1 MIGIYLFAAVLGGG
15 LLAFSVV
22 GGDSGLDDADGHGSL
37 ADLSAAGQMLLGIFR
52 LRNLTFLLGTFGIT
66 GAALT
71 WQGASWSWA
80 LAMAIVMGVG
90 AMMINH
96 MLFTW
101 LKRADSAGNLV
112 DDTDLV
118 GMSGRVVMTVA
129 PGQRGRI
136 VCTVAGREQYL
147 VARLASGQTDAAT
160 AGSDI
165 VVLGMQDGVAEITP
179 FDALPESTLKSLT
192 E

>member
-1 MIGIYLFAAVLGGG
+1 VVLGGG
-15 LLAFSVV
+15 LLAFSIM
-22 GGDSGLDDADGHGSL
+22 GADTGADADGTESHAHG
-37 ADLSAAGQMLLGIFR
+37 AAGGDLVLGIFR
-52 LRNLTFLLGTFGIT
+52 LRNMTFLFATFGIT

-71 WQGASWSWA
+71 WLGASPAWA
-80 LAMAIVMGVG
+80 FAMAITMGIG

-96 MLFTW
+96 ALFTW
-101 LKRADSAGNLV
+101 IKRADSAGNLV
-112 DDTDLV
+112 EDIDLV
-118 GMSGRVVMTVA
+118 GMSGRVVLTVA

-147 VARLASGQTDAAT
+147 LARLSPGQADALI

-165 VVLGMQDGVAEITP
+165 VVLSVKDGVAEITP
-179 FDALPESTLKSLT
+179 FDALPQSTLDSLT